1 VREPRHLPI
10 AGAWAKGSFG
20 ETNRSHTVFGLPP
33 GEFRVIVVGGTATAD
48 LHGQATA
55 TIAAGA
61 TTKVVVHVASRAPY
75 GR

>member
-1 VREPRHLPI
+1 
-10 AGAWAKGSFG
+10 
-20 ETNRSHTVFGLPP
+20 VFGLPP